1 MRQRLTASTL
11 PAPKFRY
18 SPCIRSGDFWF
29 FAGMVAIDP
38 ASGTVLRD
46 DPGAEAARILA
57 NLTGALP
64 ELGLNLDDCVRATI
78 LTTRFDA
85 FPAINA
91 AWEAVFAEPVTPPA
105 RTAAGVTALPLDV
118 SVMIDFTFHR
128 PD

>member
-1 MRQRLTASTL
+1 MRQSLTASTL

-18 SPCIRSGDFWF
+18 SPCIRSGPFWF

-38 ASGTVLRD
+38 ATGEALRD
-46 DPGAEAARILA
+46 DPGAETAQILA

-64 ELGLNLDDCVRATI
+64 ELGLDLDHCVRATV
-78 LTTRFDA
+78 LTTRFAD

-91 AWEAVFAEPVTPPA
+91 AWEAVFAAPVTPPA
-105 RTAAGVTALPLDV
+105 RTAAGVTGLPLGV